1 MSKLF
6 KGRGQSDKDHEKQ
19 QPKAAFELR
28 GFTILEFLVRVWRD
42 KNHGKQVQKRA
53 F

>member
-19 QPKAAFELR
+19 QPKAAFLLR
-28 GFTILEFLVRVWRD
+28 VFGKGSERQKPWKTSTEKSILAER
-42 KNHGKQVQKRA
+42 G
-53 F
+53 